1 MRMGIV
7 GLRSAQVVL
16 LPLRTV
22 AAAVA
27 SGVRVCGVCQV
38 ELLCRVLMHLI
49 AGAPLA
55 WQAPPLLLAATSQ
68 APSWP
73 EHESSGRFVF
83 PVSIRVVMV

>member
-38 ELLCRVLMHLI
+38 ELLCRVLMHFI

-55 WQAPPLLLAATSQ
+55 WQAPRCLWAARPKRRRGQCMETPYSVRE
-68 APSWP
+68 APQPS
-73 EHESSGRFVF
+73 
-83 PVSIRVVMV
+83 